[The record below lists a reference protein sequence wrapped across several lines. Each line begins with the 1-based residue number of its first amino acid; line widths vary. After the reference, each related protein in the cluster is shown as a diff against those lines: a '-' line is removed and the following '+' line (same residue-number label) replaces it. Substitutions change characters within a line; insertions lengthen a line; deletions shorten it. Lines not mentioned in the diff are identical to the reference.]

1 MNIIFNE
8 PDIHI
13 SSLTEVADL
22 FRSCSE
28 NDILEEDIEITTTP
42 VGSGWESKAFVNREC
57 RCQILADT
65 KAYSAKLCLYKL
77 LSERTGLSPAW
88 GSLTGVKPLKL
99 MVKLFEQKKST
110 EYARDYFKR
119 NFEISDNKLALLFEC
134 ARNQLPLLYPAE
146 NTYSLYI
153 HVPLCLSKCSY
164 CSFPSAVTS
173 EGSDLCEEY
182 LNALIKEL
190 RTVTALFPEK
200 TADCIYVGGGTP
212 SVFSTAQVKKLLEEI
227 NSLCPDAKELTYEA
241 GRADTLGAD
250 KLEALK
256 AGGVTRISLNPQ
268 TAKNETLCS
277 INRRVSYSDFLRC
290 FEMARK
296 TGHSNINC
304 DLIFGLDGE
313 DRSDFFKSLSSII
326 GLSPESIT
334 LHTLC
339 KKRTSE
345 IDAKAHDRRS
355 EPIASYM
362 NEAGTV
368 LKENGYLPYY
378 LYRQK
383 HALDN
388 AENVGYAKSGSE
400 CIYNVRMMGERQSVL
415 SAGAASTSKIY
426 FPQEDR
432 FENVYNIKNI
442 RLYIDN
448 IDNVIE
454 KKINTIKKLTG
465 L

>member
-1 MNIIFNE
+1 MNIVFNE
-8 PDIHI
+8 PDIHV
-13 SSLTEVADL
+13 SSLIEVADL

-28 NDILEEDIEITTTP
+28 KDISEEEIEIKTKQTND
-42 VGSGWESKAFVNREC
+42 GWESMAFSEGCCLC
-57 RCQILADT
+57 RVTADT
-65 KAYSAKLCLYKL
+65 KAYSAKLCVYEL
-77 LSERTGLSPAW
+77 LKEKTGHAPAW

-99 MVKLFEQKKST
+99 MVKLFEQKKSR
-110 EYARDYFKR
+110 EYAYDFFKR
-119 NFEISDNKLALLFEC
+119 NFAISDEKLSLLFEC
-134 ARNQLPLLYPAE
+134 AQNQLSLLYPAE

-190 RTVTALFPEK
+190 RAVTSLFPRQ
-200 TADCIYVGGGTP
+200 TADCVYVGGGTP
-212 SVFSTAQVKKLLEEI
+212 SVFSSDQTRKLLAEI
-227 NSLCPDAKELTYEA
+227 NSFCPNAKEITYEA
-241 GRADTLGAD
+241 GRADTLSED
-250 KLEALK
+250 KLSALK
-256 AGGVTRISLNPQ
+256 EGGVTRISLNPQ
-268 TAKNETLCS
+268 TSKDETLCA
-277 INRRVSYSDFLRC
+277 INRKVSYADFLHC
-290 FEMARK
+290 FELARK

-304 DLIFGLDGE
+304 DLIFGLEGE
-313 DRSDFFKSLSSII
+313 DRADFFRSLEQITE
-326 GLSPESIT
+326 LSPESIT

-339 KKRTSE
+339 KKRTSD
-345 IDAKAHDRRS
+345 IDAQTHDKRS
-355 EPIASYM
+355 EPIALYM
-362 NEAGTV
+362 NEAGSV
-368 LKENGYLPYY
+368 LKDNGYIPYY

-388 AENVGYAKSGSE
+388 AENVGYAKAGNE
-400 CIYNVRMMGERQSVL
+400 CVYNVRMMGERQSVL

-426 FPQEDR
+426 FPKEDR

-448 IDNVIE
+448 IDSVIE
-454 KKINTIKKLTG
+454 KKLNAIKKLTG